1 MLRPRL
7 ISLLVR
13 RELLDYR
20 RQRRVWRRLFLQP
33 LLIASFVAIPA
44 LFVNQAQ
51 NREQAST
58 FDVAVAGDVA
68 AVPGLDEALSRR
80 PLRWRASTQPD
91 RSVVERTAEVGLVIV
106 ERADGGPP
114 RLRVLEL
121 PTDDASRFG
130 AAALQARLEDL
141 SREIAMD
148 AVEAAG
154 APVELLSPYEVT
166 SRDLAVS
173 SPGGTRFGLAQALPV
188 VLVLQLFGLMTT
200 AQDRVGG
207 AKDQRV
213 LESLLVLPLRRT
225 EVLVGVGLAVV
236 TLGLA
241 VAALLLVPLTAG
253 LSLAVAA
260 LERSLAGPV
269 EVAAAMTLGALLL
282 AAFFTS
288 VGLYAGARAHSGGE
302 GNAFVTVAQIGIFA
316 LVAVA
321 PLLAEVPARG
331 PLLAVPVLGPMT
343 LVREGIASGL
353 DLTAV
358 LIALA
363 GSAAVV
369 RLLLGRATHHLESEA
384 SLLRATA

>member
-1 MLRPRL
+1 MRPRL
-7 ISLLVR
+7 VTLLMR

-33 LLIASFVAIPA
+33 LLIASFIAIPA
-44 LFVNQAQ
+44 LFVNEAQ
-51 NREQAST
+51 DREQAST
-58 FDVAVAGDVA
+58 FDVAVTGDVA
-68 AVPGLDEALSRR
+68 AVPGLADALSRR
-80 PLRWRASTQPD
+80 PLRWRPADDPG
-91 RSVVERTAEVGLVIV
+91 RNVVERTAEVGLVV
-106 ERADGGPP
+106 VDGS
-114 RLRVLEL
+114 RLQVLEL

-130 AAALQARLEDL
+130 AAALQARLEELRRDVAV
-141 SREIAMD
+141 E

-154 APVELLSPYEVT
+154 ASASVLAPYEVS

-188 VLVLQLFGLMTT
+188 LLVLQLFGLMTT
-200 AQDRVGG
+200 AQDRLGG

-225 EVLVGVGLAVV
+225 EVLIGVGLAVI

-241 VAALLLVPLTAG
+241 VGALLLVPLTAV
-253 LSLAVAA
+253 LTLAVAA

-269 EVAAAMTLGALLL
+269 EVATSMLLGALLL

-316 LVAVA
+316 LVAIA

-331 PLLAVPVLGPMT
+331 ALLAVPVLGPMT

-353 DLTAV
+353 DVSSV
-358 LIALA
+358 LITVA
-363 GSAAVV
+363 GAAAVV
-369 RLLLGRATHHLESEA
+369 RLLVGRATHHLESEA